1 MKLTQ
6 QDMARLFDI
15 DPRTLRNWRKDKPY
29 LYETIMKGL
38 AFDEIVESSKES
50 YEKALSIKEK
60 FEVNNKKKS

>member
-29 LYETIMKGL
+29 LYEIIMKGL

-60 FEVNNKKKS
+60 FELKDKLK

>member
-6 QDMARLFDI
+6 QDQARILGVATATI
-15 DPRTLRNWRKDKPY
+15 RNWKKDKPK
-29 LYETIMKGL
+29 LYEIVMKGF

-60 FEVNNKKKS
+60 FELKNKLQ

>member
-1 MKLTQ
+1 
-6 QDMARLFDI
+6 MARLFDI

>member
-6 QDMARLFDI
+6 QDIARLFDI

-29 LYETIMKGL
+29 LYETIVKGL

-50 YEKALSIKEK
+50 YEKALLIKEK
-60 FEVNNKKKS
+60 FELKNKKNG

>member
-6 QDMARLFDI
+6 QDIARLFDI